1 MAVVSAI
8 FICVDVSTERQAG
21 VATGQSHSFRCFR
34 PVDLLLTNAGREAAQ
49 QRRLGEKAIVGGF
62 TSGIKSKSEVET
74 PRFSTFGDPVS
85 DAATPPQP
93 GHPSIAVTCS
103 YCICY
108 TFPCSH
114 YPSSL
119 RLGIPSAP
127 SRPRLDNAHVAGAGP
142 TLQCVSTICGCS
154 SPRHSLQPCLFASPA
169 RSTGRKTLPWQG

>member
-34 PVDLLLTNAGREAAQ
+34 PVDPLLTNAGREAAQ

-103 YCICY
+103 
-108 TFPCSH
+108 TAELLHLLHLPVQ
-114 YPSSL
+114 PSPF
-119 RLGIPSAP
+119 IAP
-127 SRPRLDNAHVAGAGP
+127 PRDPQRALSPTSR
-142 TLQCVSTICGCS
+142 QC
-154 SPRHSLQPCLFASPA
+154 A
-169 RSTGRKTLPWQG
+169 RSGCWPHAAMSIHNLWLQLATP